1 MKRGDH
7 AELRRAFNHADAT
20 AYAALGGEA
29 VGDFVP
35 EPLIGALFSKL
46 LGVTLPGPGANYL
59 KQTLTFHAP
68 APLGTP
74 LLARVEVTR
83 LRPEKHLVDLETTCR
98 TADGELIASGRA
110 LLYVE
115 DVGAGRSSTT
125 VGSPR

>member
-1 MKRGDH
+1 MRQGDH
-7 AELRRAFNHADAT
+7 AELSRAFDRADAN
-20 AYAALGGEA
+20 AYAALGGAA

-68 APLGTP
+68 APLGAP
-74 LLARVEVTR
+74 LTARVEVTR
-83 LRPEKHLVDLETTCR
+83 LRPDKHLVDLETTCHGP
-98 TADGELIASGRA
+98 DGDLIASGRA

-115 DVGAGRSSTT
+115 DVGA
-125 VGSPR
+125 

>member
-1 MKRGDH
+1 MKPGDR
-7 AELRRAFNHADAT
+7 AELSRAFHRAEVDAYVT
-20 AYAALGGEA
+20 LGGAA
-29 VGDFVP
+29 VSAFVP

-68 APLGTP
+68 APLGAP
-74 LLARVEVTR
+74 LTARVEVTR

-98 TADGELIASGRA
+98 DAHGDLIASGRA

-115 DVGAGRSSTT
+115 DVGA
-125 VGSPR
+125 